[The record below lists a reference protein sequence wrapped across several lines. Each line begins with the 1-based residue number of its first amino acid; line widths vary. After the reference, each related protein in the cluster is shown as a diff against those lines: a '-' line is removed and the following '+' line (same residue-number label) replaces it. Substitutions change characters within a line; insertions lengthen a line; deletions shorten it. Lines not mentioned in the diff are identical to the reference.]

1 MLYQPSRNVKSWGF
15 LRGRLAHD
23 RGRLSHTVESMGRRP
38 ARQRQGRLA
47 GLSRRR
53 RILVGA
59 VAVLAGAG
67 LAAGISAVIAA
78 RGQSGGPLAGQ
89 PGHDR
94 AGQTASRPA
103 QDRPGPVLLVPGYGG
118 GTSALDWLAGRI
130 RATGRTAIVL
140 HLPGTGTGSLVTD
153 AAVLNVAV
161 SQALDAGAPS
171 VDVIGYSAG
180 GVVALIWARHDDGAA
195 KARRVI
201 TLGSPFHGTV
211 LASDAQAFIPGAC
224 PVACQQLIPNSRL
237 LTSLAA
243 GNPTGLPRWLS
254 LWTTDDATVKPP
266 DSARLAG
273 AINVPVQSLCPA
285 ARINHSELPTNPLVA
300 AIVLGEIGSGPL
312 RYPSPADCRRGG

>member
-1 MLYQPSRNVKSWGF
+1 MLYQASRNAKSWGF
-15 LRGRLAHD
+15 LRGRLAHG

-67 LAAGISAVIAA
+67 LAAGISALIAA
-78 RGQSGGPLAGQ
+78 RGQSGGPL
-89 PGHDR
+89 

-153 AAVLNVAV
+153 AALLNVAV
-161 SQALDAGAPS
+161 SQALAAGAPS

-224 PVACQQLIPNSRL
+224 PIACQQLVPNSRL

-254 LWTTDDATVKPP
+254 LWTTDDTTVKPP

-273 AINVPVQSLCPA
+273 AINVPVQALCPA
-285 ARINHSELPTNPLVA
+285 ALINHSELPTNPLVA

-312 RYPSPADCRRGG
+312 RYPSPADCRGG